1 MSQRGQWAFRHELRD
16 SRARD
21 LDAWLRQAKVEELGP
36 RLGQHDVAGLQVSVN
51 DSGLV
56 RGREGVRV
64 ELRSRNN
71 KELTKAYPAVAARG
85 LKLQA
90 KSVVLDGEVVALGA
104 SGRPSFQALQ
114 HRSAHLNHVIV
125 YYVFDLLHL
134 DGHDF
139 TSRPLVERQ
148 AKLGRVVRGSG
159 LLLSET
165 LEGTP
170 HDVVAAVRSLG
181 LEGIIAK
188 RNDSRYISGERSSA
202 GQKLKLD
209 RQREFVI
216 GAYRPGGN
224 GMNALLVGY
233 YEGRQLR
240 FAGKVRAG
248 FTPHLRRQV
257 FAQLEPLHT
266 SKCPFVDLANAKTS
280 HWGGGITPEQMA
292 EITWVRPTLVAQ
304 VRFLEWTAEGH
315 LRHATF
321 LGCRATRRLRRSVA
335 SSERTTPLSLPTTRT
350 WFRASPIPRIH
361 ARNESSA
368 AQLQCASLPG

>member
-36 RLGQHDVAGLQVSVN
+36 RLGQHDVAGLQVPVN

-248 FTPHLRRQV
+248 FTPRLGGRCSPASSRSTPRSARSWISRTARPLMGRRRHDRADGRDNMGQADAGRPGSV
-257 FAQLEPLHT
+257 PG
-266 SKCPFVDLANAKTS
+266 VD
-280 HWGGGITPEQMA
+280 GGGAPA
-292 EITWVRPTLVAQ
+292 
-304 VRFLEWTAEGH
+304 
-315 LRHATF
+315 
-321 LGCRATRRLRRSVA
+321 
-335 SSERTTPLSLPTTRT
+335 
-350 WFRASPIPRIH
+350 
-361 ARNESSA
+361 ARD
-368 AQLQCASLPG
+368 LPGVPSDKAAAKVRRE